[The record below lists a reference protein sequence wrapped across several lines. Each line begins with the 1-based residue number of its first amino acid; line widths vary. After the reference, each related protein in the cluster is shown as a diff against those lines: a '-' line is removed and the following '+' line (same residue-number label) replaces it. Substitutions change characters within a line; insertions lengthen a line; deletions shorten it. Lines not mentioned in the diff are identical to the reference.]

1 MFVKTGEGRKERAL
15 QGEETLVSAITT
27 TTVSKMEKP
36 SRTMVKREE
45 SASRALAGTVGWE
58 VRVGKGLGGGGKR

>member
-27 TTVSKMEKP
+27 TMSKMEKP

>member
-27 TTVSKMEKP
+27 TMSKMEKP

-58 VRVGKGLGGGGKR
+58 VREGGELGGGGRR